1 LIGFLL
7 IHYRKSDKID
17 NAISFSLSS
26 SYKCF
31 FSRQNYNC
39 SQSDVCGLEARRVKK
54 LFIESLRKIMG
65 GILLVSLISIG
76 FSSFFQEYI
85 NIPKSITV
93 FEGQQLQIDKAVPVS
108 VTLNN
113 NNSSVSLSDDKNAI
127 HITGAE
133 HGNNEVL
140 LELAGFPIKKVDV
153 NVLKDFKVIP
163 GGQSIGV
170 KLNSVGVLVVGHH
183 QVSTEEGKKS
193 PGELAGIKVGD
204 IITKINDKTIEKMA
218 DVGPFVKDS
227 GQNGKPLKVVVSRE
241 NGEFTTSLQPLKDE
255 NEDTYK
261 LGLYIRDSAA
271 GIGTMT
277 FYDPKSMKYGALGHV
292 ISDMDTKKP
301 IVVADGQIVR
311 STVTSI
317 EKGSNG
323 DPGEKLARF
332 SSDGEVIGDI
342 KRNSPF
348 GIFGAL
354 NKDIANGISDTPL
367 PIALSHQVKE
377 GPAQILTVVDDDKVE
392 FFDIEIVSTIPQKF
406 PATKGM
412 VLKVTDKKL
421 LEKTGGIVQGMSGS
435 PIIQDGKLI
444 GAVTHVFVN
453 DPTSGYGVHIEWMLN
468 EAGIDIYE
476 KETQKA
482 S

>member
-1 LIGFLL
+1 
-7 IHYRKSDKID
+7 
-17 NAISFSLSS
+17 
-26 SYKCF
+26 
-31 FSRQNYNC
+31 
-39 SQSDVCGLEARRVKK
+39 
-54 LFIESLRKIMG
+54 MG

-85 NIPKSITV
+85 NIPKSISV
-93 FEGQQLQIDKAVPVS
+93 FEGQQLQIDKSVPVS
-108 VTLNN
+108 VSLNH
-113 NNSSVSLSDDKNAI
+113 NNSSVSLRDEKNTI
-127 HITGAE
+127 NISGAE

-183 QVSTEEGKKS
+183 QVNTNDGKKS
-193 PGELAGIKVGD
+193 PGEIAGIKVGD
-204 IITKINDKTIEKMA
+204 IITKINGQRIEKMS
-218 DVGPFVKDS
+218 DVAPFVKDS
-227 GQNGKPLKVVVSRE
+227 GENGKPLQVVISRE
-241 NGEFTTSLQPLKDE
+241 SGEFTTNLQPLKDQ
-255 NEDTYK
+255 NEESYK

-277 FYDPKSMKYGALGHV
+277 FYEPKSMKYGALGHV

-332 SSDGEVIGDI
+332 SSDREVIGNI

-348 GIFGAL
+348 GIFGEL
-354 NKDIANGISDTPL
+354 NKDISNGISDKAL
-367 PIALSHQVKE
+367 PISLSHQVKE
-377 GPAQILTVVDDDKVE
+377 GPAQILTVVDNDKVE
-392 FFDIEIVSTIPQKF
+392 LFDIEIVSTIPQKF

-453 DPTSGYGVHIEWMLN
+453 DPTSGYGVHIEWMLT

-476 KETQKA
+476 KPKQKA

>member
-1 LIGFLL
+1 
-7 IHYRKSDKID
+7 
-17 NAISFSLSS
+17 
-26 SYKCF
+26 
-31 FSRQNYNC
+31 
-39 SQSDVCGLEARRVKK
+39 
-54 LFIESLRKIMG
+54 MG

-93 FEGQQLQIDKAVPVS
+93 FEGQQFEINKAVPVS
-108 VTLNN
+108 VSLNHD
-113 NNSSVSLSDDKNAI
+113 NSSVSIRDEKNTI
-127 HITGAE
+127 NISGAE
-133 HGNNEVL
+133 QGNNEML
-140 LELAGFPIKKVDV
+140 LELAGLPIKKVDV

-183 QVSTEEGKKS
+183 QVHTNDGKKS
-193 PGELAGIKVGD
+193 PGEIAGIKVGD
-204 IITKINDKTIEKMA
+204 IITKINGQRIEKMT
-218 DVGPFVKDS
+218 DVAPFVKNS
-227 GQNGKPLKVVVSRE
+227 GENGKPLQVVVSRE
-241 NGEFTTSLQPLKDE
+241 SGEFTTNLQPLKDE
-255 NEDTYK
+255 NEETYK

-301 IVVADGQIVR
+301 IVVEDGQIVR

-332 SSDGEVIGDI
+332 SSDREIIGDI

-348 GIFGAL
+348 GIFGEL
-354 NKDIANGISDTPL
+354 NKDISNGISDKPL

-377 GPAQILTVVDDDKVE
+377 GPAQILTVVDNDKVE

-476 KETQKA
+476 KPKQKA